1 MREERTSQN
10 QDSARQKLG
19 SRPSRSFWVGLT
31 LSAFIS
37 ALYLLSIPGTLK
49 YLRTSLS
56 PSRPGCISEDPAALA
71 LQLQIPWS
79 SRQRSIL
86 GHQGPYTPPF
96 LNFTLPPVRHAEPGQ
111 EEGEVLAA
119 VIIVSLRPFM
129 RGWAFRGKQLTCGS
143 RSIFRSCN
151 DMPLDILPRRS

>member
-31 LSAFIS
+31 VTAFIS

-71 LQLQIPWS
+71 LQLQIPRS

-96 LNFTLPPVRHAEPGQ
+96 LNFTVPPVRHAEPGQ

-119 VIIVSLRPFM
+119 VIIVSPRRFNQSKLHGGR
-129 RGWAFRGKQLTCGS
+129 LTRES
-143 RSIFRSCN
+143 RSISRSCN
-151 DMPLDILPRRS
+151 DMPLDILPPQS